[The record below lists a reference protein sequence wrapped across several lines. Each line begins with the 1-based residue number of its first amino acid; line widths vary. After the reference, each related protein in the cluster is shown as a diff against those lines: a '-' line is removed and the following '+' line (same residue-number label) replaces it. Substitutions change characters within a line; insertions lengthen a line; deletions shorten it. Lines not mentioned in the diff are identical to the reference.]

1 MDYARIIK
9 PSFPLSEVNRFK
21 EFFAILG
28 ILIAF
33 LVPGLVTYA
42 QNGKPPVV
50 PPRPIKLV
58 KPDCAEGKACHG
70 LRGEVT
76 ITVTVQTDGTVGD
89 TYPKGTKQA
98 LMDAAEEAARH
109 CRFEPG
115 RFAGKPTSM
124 NYDLHFKF

>member
-1 MDYARIIK
+1 
-9 PSFPLSEVNRFK
+9 VNRFK

-28 ILIAF
+28 ILIAL
-33 LVPGLVTYA
+33 LVPGQVTYA
-42 QNGKPPVV
+42 QNDKPPVV

-58 KPDCAEGKACHG
+58 KLDCAEGKACHG

-76 ITVTVQTDGTVGD
+76 ITVTVQADGTVGG
-89 TYPKGTKQA
+89 TYPKGTNQA
-98 LMDAAEEAARH
+98 LMDTAEEAARQ